1 MANSFVGTW
10 ETNWG
15 SFDTGPHDGLT
26 VTVTESFRTDP
37 DGNVLDGM
45 YDAPNRHPG
54 TMHGD
59 LSGNT
64 WTGTWMNSPT
74 EKGTFTFT
82 LGEGDSFTG
91 TYTADGREGEK
102 PWNSTRLKRRHTD
115 EPAK

>member
-1 MANSFVGTW
+1 MANSFIGTW

-37 DGNVLDGM
+37 DGKVLDGM

-59 LSGNT
+59 LSGNV

-82 LGEGDSFTG
+82 LGEGDDDKFTG
-91 TYTADGREGEK
+91 RYTADGRAGEM
-102 PWNSTRLKRRHTD
+102 PWNSTRLIRRHTK
-115 EPAK
+115 P

>member
-15 SFDTGPHDGLT
+15 SFDTGPHGGLT

-37 DGNVLDGM
+37 DGHVLDGM
-45 YDAPNRHPG
+45 YDAPNRQPC

-59 LSGNT
+59 LSGDT
-64 WTGTWMNSPT
+64 WNIWSGIWMNSPT

-82 LGEGDSFTG
+82 LGDNDSFTG
-91 TYTADGREGEK
+91 TYTADGREGQM
-102 PWNSTRLKRRHTD
+102 PWNSTTLKRRHTD
-115 EPAK
+115 T